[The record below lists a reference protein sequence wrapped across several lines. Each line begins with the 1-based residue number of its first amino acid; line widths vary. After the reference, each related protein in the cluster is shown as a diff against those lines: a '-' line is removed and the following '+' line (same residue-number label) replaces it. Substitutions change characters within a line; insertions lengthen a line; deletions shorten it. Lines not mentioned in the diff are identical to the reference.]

1 MSLGKMDLQCSFQS
15 SPRNAMSQSLYD
27 LALRYLGVAETP
39 GSKSNPLIA
48 EMFKT
53 APSWLDQDDSKTAWC
68 GIFRGYLGLWS
79 GTGVPKEHYRA
90 RKWLEWGKEVALKD
104 ARRGDTVVTSRDGG
118 HHVALFDRIEGGRVY
133 LLGGNQGN
141 KVSIAPFS
149 PSVVQGVRREA

>member
-1 MSLGKMDLQCSFQS
+1 
-15 SPRNAMSQSLYD
+15 MSQQIYD

-39 GSKSNPLIA
+39 GQQSNPLIA

-68 GIFRGYLGLWS
+68 GIFRGYLGLWC

-90 RKWLEWGKEVALKD
+90 RKWLEWGQEVKLKD
-104 ARRGDTVVTSRDGG
+104 AKRGDTVVTSRDGG
-118 HHVALFDRIEGGRVY
+118 HHVALFDRLEGGRVY

-141 KVSIAPFS
+141 RVSIAPFP
-149 PSVVQGVRREA
+149 PSVIQGVRREA